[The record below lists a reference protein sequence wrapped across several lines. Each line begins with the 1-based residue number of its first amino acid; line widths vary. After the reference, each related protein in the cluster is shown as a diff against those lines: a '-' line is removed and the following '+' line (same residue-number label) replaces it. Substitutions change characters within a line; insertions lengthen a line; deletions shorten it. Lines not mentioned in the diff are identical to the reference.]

1 VRLFLAI
8 ALAAAWF
15 GTLGIRPLYKA
26 DESRYA
32 EISREMVASGDW
44 ITPRLNGFKYF
55 EKPPL
60 QYWTTAFFFKVLGE
74 KDWVSRLW
82 TALTGFA
89 GILLVIRAGNRLFAP
104 PAGWFAAAVLAG
116 SPLYVLLGQLN
127 TLDMGLTFFLTAAM
141 LALAGGRMLVFW
153 AACAAAVL
161 SKGLIGIVLPLGAM
175 ALYVLVKRDWQLLS
189 KLQILRGGA
198 LFLAITAPW
207 FVAVSLANPEF
218 ARFFFIHEHFERF
231 TTQVHQRY
239 GPPWY
244 FLPILAAG
252 MAPWLLP
259 VLAGWWRSLSSGA
272 APARISRAA
281 PARIDAQLLLALWA
295 LVVLVFFSLSGSK
308 LASYILPMLPALA
321 LLAGNYLTVEKNR
334 LMVAQAA
341 LVAAS
346 GVAGAIL
353 IPRLAGPAYAAY
365 SGWLVAG
372 AVAIAVLA
380 CAALALEWQKRSGL
394 AAAALAL
401 GGFAFAQLVAIGHGA
416 TLGPGFSAAGLIASL
431 EPKPAATAPVFA
443 VDIYDH
449 SLPWYLRR
457 TVTMVAYRDELGQ
470 AVDWEPQK
478 FVPDLA
484 AFERAWSAAPA
495 AYAFVAAGDFE
506 RLRQRLPMQAVAR
519 DPRYV
524 FVRKP

>member
-60 QYWTTAFFFKVLGE
+60 QYWTTAFFFETLGE
-74 KDWVSRLW
+74 KDSVARLW

-89 GILLVIRAGNRLFAP
+89 GMVLVFWAGNRLFAP
-104 PAGWFAAAVLAG
+104 PAGALAAAVLAG
-116 SPLYVLLGQLN
+116 CPLYVALAQIN
-127 TLDMGLTFFLTAAM
+127 TLDMGVSFFLTAAIV
-141 LALAGGRMLVFW
+141 ALATGYALVFW
-153 AACAAAVL
+153 AACALAVL
-161 SKGLIGIVLPLGAM
+161 SKGLIGVVLPVACL
-175 ALYVLVKRDWQLLS
+175 ALYILVKRDWQLLS
-189 KLQILRGGA
+189 KLQIVRGGA
-198 LFLAITAPW
+198 LFLAIAAPW
-207 FVAVSLANPEF
+207 FVAVSVANPEF
-218 ARFFFIHEHFERF
+218 LRFFFIHEHFERF

-239 GPPWY
+239 APPWY

-252 MAPWLLP
+252 IAPWLLP
-259 VLAGWWRSLSSGA
+259 VLAAWWRALRG
-272 APARISRAA
+272 RAA
-281 PARIDAQLLLALWA
+281 QPFDAELFLALWA
-295 LVVLVFFSLSGSK
+295 LVVLAFFSFSSSK
-308 LASYILPMLPALA
+308 LPAYILPMLPALA
-321 LLAGNYLTVEKNR
+321 LLAGKYLTLEKQG
-334 LMVAQAA
+334 LMLAQAA
-341 LVAAS
+341 LVAAA
-346 GVAGAIL
+346 GLAGALVIYG
-353 IPRLAGPAYAAY
+353 RGGADY
-365 SGWLVAG
+365 SDYVPWLVAASVVAAALG
-372 AVAIAVLA
+372 CAAVAFAWRGRFA
-380 CAALALEWQKRSGL
+380 L
-394 AAAALAL
+394 AAAALAC
-401 GGFAFAQLVAIGHGA
+401 GGFGAAQLALVGHG
-416 TLGPGFSAAGLIASL
+416 TLAPRFSAAGLIASV

-449 SLPWYLRR
+449 TLPWYLRR
-457 TVTMVAYRDELGQ
+457 TVTMVAYRDELGP
-470 AVDWEPQK
+470 AVDWEPGK

-495 AYAFVAAGDFE
+495 AYAFVGTGDFE